1 MGGYGSGNGGRWAE
15 RPQEE
20 NFLRLDVRRLVK
32 LGLLEHTER
41 WGALT
46 WSRGGKPFASIQLQR
61 VSTHPQTLGELRL
74 GYVRKGEQLSQVIA
88 LGTSPCHYGG
98 ARPWFFCPSCSA
110 RVGVLF
116 GARLF
121 TCRHCRKLSYQSQR
135 VSTKDRLWEK
145 RNRLWA
151 KLGVHPSAG
160 ELGMFAAEKPK
171 GMHWETF
178 ERLKQ
183 QAIWEQ
189 DKAIIGMSEEL
200 GFARV

>member
-1 MGGYGSGNGGRWAE
+1 MGGYGSGNSGRWAE

-20 NFLRLDVRRLVK
+20 NFLRLDVHRLVK
-32 LGLLEHTER
+32 LGLLEHVGQ
-41 WGALT
+41 WGVLT
-46 WSRGGKPFASIQLQR
+46 WNRRGEPFTSIRLQR

-74 GYVRKGEQLSQVIA
+74 SYTHKGEALSPVIA

-98 ARPWFFCPSCSA
+98 SRPWFFCPSCNA

-160 ELGMFAAEKPK
+160 EVGIALAEKPK

-183 QAIWEQ
+183 QALWEQ
-189 DKAIIGMSEEL
+189 DKAIIGMGRKL